1 MGPFVQVVVRHAG
14 PEAADLMNTYWSA
27 GDLDGPTGLLTDAGL
42 HIFTTVTRE
51 GTARFGSIDQMITT
65 EVESTPLVQRLTPQA
80 YQQIRAD
87 AREPLRPF
95 ETPHSQARPPLV
107 GHIVAGRW
115 TR

>member
-1 MGPFVQVVVRHAG
+1 
-14 PEAADLMNTYWSA
+14 
-27 GDLDGPTGLLTDAGL
+27 
-42 HIFTTVTRE
+42 
-51 GTARFGSIDQMITT
+51 MITT

-95 ETPHSQARPPLV
+95 ETPHGQARPPLV
-107 GHIVAGRW
+107 GHIVAGRR